1 MSYSRWSCSNWY
13 AFHNTYSGEDKDS
26 QLLSLWH
33 VSENKDF
40 LYSELK
46 NVDKDFIKA
55 NYAET
60 LDDDDIEEALDI
72 INTFIMDV
80 NEEFDGDKK

>member
-40 LYSELK
+40 FELWSFIYT
-46 NVDKDFIKA
+46 FIKF
-55 NYAET
+55 
-60 LDDDDIEEALDI
+60 IENRL
-72 INTFIMDV
+72 INK
-80 NEEFDGDKK
+80 EY